1 MFEYHVVV
9 NGNSVAWFDTKYEAN
24 RSAIEYAMKNPG
36 SNVVVECLE
45 FTLEPEDSDEDDIL
59 TEQNLNYYNDVM
71 GDAAR
76 RWYS

>member
-24 RSAIEYAMKNPG
+24 RSAVEYAMKNPG
-36 SNVVVECLE
+36 SNVLVECIE
-45 FTLEPEDSDEDDIL
+45 QDDIL

>member
-36 SNVVVECLE
+36 SNVVVECIE
-45 FTLEPEDSDEDDIL
+45 QDDIL

>member
-9 NGNSVAWFDTKYEAN
+9 NGNSVAWFDNKYEAN
-24 RSAIEYAMKNPG
+24 RNAVEYAMKNPG
-36 SNVVVECLE
+36 SNVLVECIKN
-45 FTLEPEDSDEDDIL
+45 EDDVDIFE
-59 TEQNLNYYNDVM
+59 EQNLNYYNDVM